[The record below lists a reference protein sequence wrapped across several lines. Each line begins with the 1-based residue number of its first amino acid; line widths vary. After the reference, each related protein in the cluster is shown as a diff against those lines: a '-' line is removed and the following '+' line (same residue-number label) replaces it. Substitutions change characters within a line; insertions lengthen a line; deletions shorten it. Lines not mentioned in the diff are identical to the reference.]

1 MNYKKTNAP
10 TTTVTHNLMEFS
22 EPTGNIY
29 ESVVVMS
36 KRANQIT
43 TDIKN
48 DLNSKLKEFGTK
60 NDSLDE
66 EFEDREQIEIS
77 RYYERMPKPTLIAE
91 QEFLEGKIY
100 FRNPNDEKSKLK

>member
-10 TTTVTHNLMEFS
+10 LTTKTRNLMDYA

-43 TDIKN
+43 TEIKN
-48 DLNSKLKEFGTK
+48 DLNQKLKEFGNK
-60 NDSLDE
+60 SDALEE
-66 EFEDREQIEIS
+66 EFDNREQTEIS
-77 RYYERMPKPTLIAE
+77 RFYERMPKPTLIAE
-91 QEFLEGKIY
+91 QEMLDGKIY
-100 FRNPNDEKSKLK
+100 FRNPHEEKRFK